1 MGAPDTT
8 VQVRQATIGPV
19 PYKPRWISF
28 LGREAR
34 VKHYGIGTHDRLPRP
49 ALSEATRDAAHEVI
63 PADAV
68 GFTIAHDATSA
79 GLGLVYWWANENE
92 IHSRSFASPFDEP
105 GRLEPI
111 DGTGMAC
118 VWELEVID
126 FERKAWL
133 EYVLTSADVERYLE
147 QSLPDVE
154 L

>member
-1 MGAPDTT
+1 MAG
-8 VQVRQATIGPV
+8 VHKIEHV
-19 PYKPRWISF
+19 PYEPRSISF
-28 LGREAR
+28 LGREGR
-34 VKHYGIGTHDRLPRP
+34 VKHYGIGTHDRVPRP
-49 ALSEATRDAAHEVI
+49 ALSEATREVAHGVI
-63 PADAV
+63 PDDAV

-92 IHSRSFASPFDEP
+92 IHSRLFASPFDEP

-133 EYVLTSADVERYLE
+133 EHVLKSGDVEEYLERSLADVEL
-147 QSLPDVE
+147 
-154 L
+154 